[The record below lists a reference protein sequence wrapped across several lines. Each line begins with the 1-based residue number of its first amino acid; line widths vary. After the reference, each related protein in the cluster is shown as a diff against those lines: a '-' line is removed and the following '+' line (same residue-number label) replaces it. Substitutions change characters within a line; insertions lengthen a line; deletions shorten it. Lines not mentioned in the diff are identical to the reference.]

1 MKKYVFFLLPLILFG
16 GCKNITRPFNS
27 NLAADNKDVNAARSA
42 HPNIILIV
50 GDDIGY
56 EVLSCNGGQS
66 YQTPFLD
73 DIAAKG
79 VRYTECHACPLCSPS
94 RVSLLT
100 GKYNFRNYT
109 AWGYLDPASNKT
121 IGNML
126 QDQGYATC
134 YAGKW
139 QLSGYDSSI
148 HALGWQKYSVWDPG
162 DPLIA
167 GSRYKNPHI
176 YQDGNFLPD
185 TAIVNKYGEDMFV
198 DYISSF
204 MDTATKPYFI
214 YYAMTLAH
222 APFSPTPDDAEFAAW
237 DPNDPGDP
245 KFFPSMIK
253 YMDKKMGELL
263 SIVRPNTYVIYVG
276 DNGTPQEIHSLF
288 NGVSVKGGKTKCT
301 EYGTHVPLILYRSG
315 TMLSSIDTSLI
326 DLTDFLP
333 TLAKL
338 ANIPKPGDY
347 GKLDGTSFYPKKSK
361 RESIYYHYN
370 PLTDKQN
377 ELTIWVQNSVYKKYD
392 TTVRTVDSAKRGK
405 FFNIRL
411 DPNEQAPIKR
421 QFETPEEKYIDSS
434 FRATMRFYANQQ

>member
-1 MKKYVFFLLPLILFG
+1 MKKYVFFLLPLIFFG

-27 NLAADNKDVNAARSA
+27 NLAADSKDVNAARSA

-73 DIAAKG
+73 DIAANG

-139 QLSGYDSSI
+139 QLSGYDPSI

-185 TAIVNKYGEDMFV
+185 TATVNKYGEDMFV

-222 APFSPTPDDAEFAAW
+222 APFSPTPDDAEFA
-237 DPNDPGDP
+237 
-245 KFFPSMIK
+245 
-253 YMDKKMGELL
+253 
-263 SIVRPNTYVIYVG
+263 
-276 DNGTPQEIHSLF
+276 
-288 NGVSVKGGKTKCT
+288 
-301 EYGTHVPLILYRSG
+301 
-315 TMLSSIDTSLI
+315 
-326 DLTDFLP
+326 
-333 TLAKL
+333 
-338 ANIPKPGDY
+338 
-347 GKLDGTSFYPKKSK
+347 
-361 RESIYYHYN
+361 
-370 PLTDKQN
+370 
-377 ELTIWVQNSVYKKYD
+377 
-392 TTVRTVDSAKRGK
+392 
-405 FFNIRL
+405 
-411 DPNEQAPIKR
+411 
-421 QFETPEEKYIDSS
+421 
-434 FRATMRFYANQQ
+434 